1 VSSTGGSA
9 KGVKMANQ
17 NPEPED
23 VEDEEDYTI
32 DEDVEREQWDDLERQ
47 YLRPVRDEGGEILYW
62 E

>member
-1 VSSTGGSA
+1 
-9 KGVKMANQ
+9 MANQ